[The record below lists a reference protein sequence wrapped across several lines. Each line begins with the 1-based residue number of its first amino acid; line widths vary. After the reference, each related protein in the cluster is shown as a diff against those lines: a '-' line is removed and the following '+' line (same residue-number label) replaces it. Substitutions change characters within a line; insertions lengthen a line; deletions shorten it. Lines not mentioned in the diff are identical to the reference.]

1 MTQGNADQAILT
13 LSHIVKRFG
22 GNIAVNDVSLQVMP
36 GEVLALLGENGAG
49 KSTLIKVL
57 AGVYPRDGGDIHFQ
71 GSSIASAAAIKSD
84 SRQPIAFIHQDLGL
98 IEWMTVAENM
108 ALAAT
113 IPMIVGK
120 IDLNVGFGI
129 VLWHILAITLQV
141 EYGFSWQMAV
151 LTVLV
156 VSALYGLL
164 NGILV
169 ALADIDSFVAT
180 LGSGTVL
187 YAVALWHS
195 GGRQIVGDLPDAFIA
210 LHHTEIAG
218 IPIVAFYVLIVAI
231 ILWLITEHTPLGRCM
246 YAVGGNPA
254 AARLNGISV
263 NRFTI
268 GAFIAS
274 SVLTGFSGVLIAAE
288 QGVGQASV
296 GMDYLLPAL
305 VGAFLGSTT
314 IRPGRVNVWGTVVGI
329 AILAIGIA
337 GIQQFGGEFWVEPLF
352 NGATLLLSITL
363 AGYAQR
369 RRLLNQ
375 KAVQRSQAASAEN
388 NNQKAINP

>member
-1 MTQGNADQAILT
+1 MAKTSMKSTALESRVSLHEHGAATWLGQLTTRYGLPAICVVLVIVFSLTTPSFASLLTLQAILD
-13 LSHIVKRFG
+13 SKSKI
-22 GNIAVNDVSLQVMP
+22 
-36 GEVLALLGENGAG
+36 ALL
-49 KSTLIKVL
+49 
-57 AGVYPRDGGDIHFQ
+57 
-71 GSSIASAAAIKSD
+71 
-84 SRQPIAFIHQDLGL
+84 
-98 IEWMTVAENM
+98 

-141 EYGFSWQMAV
+141 EYGFSWPVAV
-151 LTVLV
+151 AIVLV
-156 VSALYGLL
+156 LSALYGLL

-187 YAVALWHS
+187 YAIALWHS

-210 LHHTEIAG
+210 LHHSDLFG
-218 IPIVAFYVLIVAI
+218 IPVVAFYVLFAAVV
-231 ILWLITEHTPLGRCM
+231 LWIITEHTPIGRCM
-246 YAVGGNPA
+246 YAVGGNPVA
-254 AARLNGISV
+254 AALNGISV
-263 NRFTI
+263 NRYII
-268 GAFIAS
+268 GAFMTS
-274 SVLTGFSGVLIAAE
+274 STLTGFTGVIIAAE

-329 AILAIGIA
+329 AVLAIGIA
-337 GIQQFGGEFWVEPLF
+337 GIQQFGGAFWVEPLF

-369 RRLLNQ
+369 RQALN
-375 KAVQRSQAASAEN
+375 KKLVQRAQSPASGSSVT
-388 NNQKAINP
+388 Q

>member
-1 MTQGNADQAILT
+1 MSKTSIKSTALEQRVSLAQQGFAPWGMQIMTRYGLLILCILLAIFFSVLSPSFATMLTVQAI
-13 LSHIVKRFG
+13 
-22 GNIAVNDVSLQVMP
+22 IASKAKI
-36 GEVLALLGENGAG
+36 ALL
-49 KSTLIKVL
+49 
-57 AGVYPRDGGDIHFQ
+57 
-71 GSSIASAAAIKSD
+71 
-84 SRQPIAFIHQDLGL
+84 
-98 IEWMTVAENM
+98 

-113 IPMIVGK
+113 LPMIVGK

-151 LTVLV
+151 VVVLV
-156 VSALYGLL
+156 ISAIYGLL

-187 YAVALWHS
+187 YAIALWHT
-195 GGRQIVGDLPDAFIA
+195 GGRQIVGDLPDAFSA
-210 LHHTEIAG
+210 LQNTEIFG
-218 IPIVAFYVLIVAI
+218 IPIGAYYVVFAALV
-231 ILWLITEHTPLGRCM
+231 LWLITEHTPLGRCM
-246 YAVGGNPA
+246 YAVGGNPT
-254 AARLNGISV
+254 AARLNGIPV
-263 NRFTI
+263 NKYII
-268 GAFIAS
+268 GTFIAS
-274 SVLTGFSGVLIAAE
+274 SVLSGFSGVLIAAE

-296 GMDYLLPAL
+296 GIDYLLPAL

-314 IRPGRVNVWGTVVGI
+314 IRPGRVNIWGTIVGI

-369 RRLLNQ
+369 RRMLNQ
-375 KAVQRSQAASAEN
+375 KAVVKNASVTAVSDSAGAGASRSSSPAA
-388 NNQKAINP
+388 NQKAVSSVPTDLKQ

>member
-1 MTQGNADQAILT
+1 MSKTSVKSTALEQRVSLRQHGAGPWSMQILTRYGLLLLCVALVIFFSLATPSFASMLTLQAIL
-13 LSHIVKRFG
+13 SSKSKI
-22 GNIAVNDVSLQVMP
+22 
-36 GEVLALLGENGAG
+36 ALL
-49 KSTLIKVL
+49 
-57 AGVYPRDGGDIHFQ
+57 
-71 GSSIASAAAIKSD
+71 
-84 SRQPIAFIHQDLGL
+84 
-98 IEWMTVAENM
+98 

-141 EYGFSWQMAV
+141 QYGFSWEFAVIAV
-151 LTVLV
+151 LVL
-156 VSALYGLL
+156 SALYGLL

-187 YAVALWHS
+187 YAIALWHS
-195 GGRQIVGDLPDAFIA
+195 GGRQIVGDLPDAFTAI
-210 LHHTEIAG
+210 HHTEIAG
-218 IPIVAFYVLIVAI
+218 IPIVAFYVLLVAVV
-231 ILWLITEHTPLGRCM
+231 LWLITEHTPLGRCM

-274 SVLTGFSGVLIAAE
+274 SVLTGFTGVLIASE

-329 AILAIGIA
+329 SVLAIGIA
-337 GIQQFGGEFWVEPLF
+337 GIQQFGGDFWVEPLF
-352 NGATLLLSITL
+352 NGVTLLLSITL

-375 KAVQRSQAASAEN
+375 KAVQRSQAVIKKESSPTPETDMRPKVTLEN
-388 NNQKAINP
+388 NNEIKKPLSRNSIKQRPIQFYCRVG

>member
-1 MTQGNADQAILT
+1 MSNKTSVKSTALEQRVSLAQDGAGPWLMQILTRYGLLLLCIMLVILFSLTTPSFASMLTLQAIL
-13 LSHIVKRFG
+13 SSKAKI
-22 GNIAVNDVSLQVMP
+22 
-36 GEVLALLGENGAG
+36 ALL
-49 KSTLIKVL
+49 
-57 AGVYPRDGGDIHFQ
+57 
-71 GSSIASAAAIKSD
+71 
-84 SRQPIAFIHQDLGL
+84 
-98 IEWMTVAENM
+98 

-151 LTVLV
+151 LAVLV
-156 VSALYGLL
+156 IAALYGLL

-187 YAVALWHS
+187 YAIALWHS

-218 IPIVAFYVLIVAI
+218 IPIVAFYVLIVAVV
-231 ILWLITEHTPLGRCM
+231 LWLITEHTPLGRCM

-254 AARLNGISV
+254 AARLNGIAV

-352 NGATLLLSITL
+352 NGATLLLAITL

-375 KAVQRSQAASAEN
+375 KAVQHHQAALAEN
-388 NNQKAINP
+388 NNQKAIDP

>member
-1 MTQGNADQAILT
+1 MASKTSVKSTALEERVSLSQHGVTAWLTQLFTRYGLLVICVLLAVMFSLMTPSFASMLTLQAILA
-13 LSHIVKRFG
+13 SKSKI
-22 GNIAVNDVSLQVMP
+22 
-36 GEVLALLGENGAG
+36 ALL
-49 KSTLIKVL
+49 
-57 AGVYPRDGGDIHFQ
+57 
-71 GSSIASAAAIKSD
+71 
-84 SRQPIAFIHQDLGL
+84 
-98 IEWMTVAENM
+98 

-141 EYGFSWQMAV
+141 EYGFSWQMAMV
-151 LTVLV
+151 TVIGL
-156 VSALYGLL
+156 SAVYGFL

-180 LGSGTVL
+180 LGSGTAL

-210 LHHTEIAG
+210 LHHTEIFG
-218 IPIVAFYVLIVAI
+218 LPIAAFYVVVVAI
-231 ILWLITEHTPLGRCM
+231 VLWIVTEHTPLGRCM

-254 AARLNGISV
+254 AATLNGINV
-263 NRFTI
+263 NRYTI

-274 SVLTGFSGVLIAAE
+274 SVLTGFTGVVIAAE

-296 GMDYLLPAL
+296 GMDFLLPAL

-314 IRPGRVNVWGTVVGI
+314 IRPGRVNVWGTIVGI
-329 AILAIGIA
+329 SVLAIGIA
-337 GIQQFGGEFWVEPLF
+337 GIQQFGGAFWVEPLF

-369 RRLLNQ
+369 RRMMNK
-375 KAVQRSQAASAEN
+375 KAVHRPAQAKPANDNA
-388 NNQKAINP
+388 AR

>member
-1 MTQGNADQAILT
+1 MICVVLVIVFSLTTPSFASLLTLQAILD
-13 LSHIVKRFG
+13 SKSKI
-22 GNIAVNDVSLQVMP
+22 
-36 GEVLALLGENGAG
+36 ALL
-49 KSTLIKVL
+49 
-57 AGVYPRDGGDIHFQ
+57 
-71 GSSIASAAAIKSD
+71 
-84 SRQPIAFIHQDLGL
+84 
-98 IEWMTVAENM
+98 

-141 EYGFSWQMAV
+141 EYGFSWPVAV
-151 LTVLV
+151 TIVLAL
-156 VSALYGLL
+156 SALYGLL

-187 YAVALWHS
+187 YAIALWHS

-210 LHHTEIAG
+210 LHHSDLFG
-218 IPIVAFYVLIVAI
+218 IPIVAFYVLFAAVV
-231 ILWLITEHTPLGRCM
+231 LWIITEHTPIGRCM
-246 YAVGGNPA
+246 YAVGGNPVA
-254 AARLNGISV
+254 AALNGIAV
-263 NRFTI
+263 NRYTI

-274 SVLTGFSGVLIAAE
+274 STLTGFTGVIIAAE

-329 AILAIGIA
+329 AVLAIGIA
-337 GIQQFGGEFWVEPLF
+337 GIQQFGGAFWVEPLF

-369 RRLLNQ
+369 RRALN
-375 KAVQRSQAASAEN
+375 KKLVQRAQTTAPGSSVTQ
-388 NNQKAINP
+388 

>member
-1 MTQGNADQAILT
+1 MSKTSIKSTALEQRVSLSEHGFGAWAMQGMTRYGLLLLCFILVLVFSLTTPSFASMLTLQAILA
-13 LSHIVKRFG
+13 SKSKI
-22 GNIAVNDVSLQVMP
+22 
-36 GEVLALLGENGAG
+36 ALL
-49 KSTLIKVL
+49 
-57 AGVYPRDGGDIHFQ
+57 
-71 GSSIASAAAIKSD
+71 
-84 SRQPIAFIHQDLGL
+84 
-98 IEWMTVAENM
+98 

-141 EYGFSWQMAV
+141 QYGFSWQFAV
-151 LTVLV
+151 LTVLIL
-156 VSALYGLL
+156 SALYGLL

-187 YAVALWHS
+187 YALALWHS

-210 LHHTEIAG
+210 LHHTEIFG
-218 IPIVAFYVLIVAI
+218 IPIVAFYVLIIAVV
-231 ILWLITEHTPLGRCM
+231 LWLITEHTPLGRCM

-268 GAFIAS
+268 GAFVAS

-314 IRPGRVNVWGTVVGI
+314 IRPGRVNIWGTVVGI
-329 AILAIGIA
+329 SILAIGIA

-375 KAVQRSQAASAEN
+375 KAIKPSQVQGN
-388 NNQKAINP
+388 TKNVINS

>member
-1 MTQGNADQAILT
+1 MSSKTSVKSTALEERVSLSQHGVSAWIMQIFTRYGLLVICVLLALIFSLTTPSFASMLTLQAILA
-13 LSHIVKRFG
+13 SKSKI
-22 GNIAVNDVSLQVMP
+22 
-36 GEVLALLGENGAG
+36 ALL
-49 KSTLIKVL
+49 
-57 AGVYPRDGGDIHFQ
+57 
-71 GSSIASAAAIKSD
+71 
-84 SRQPIAFIHQDLGL
+84 
-98 IEWMTVAENM
+98 

-141 EYGFSWQMAV
+141 EYGFSWQMAMVIV
-151 LTVLV
+151 LGL
-156 VSALYGLL
+156 SAVYGLL

-195 GGRQIVGDLPDAFIA
+195 GGRQIVGDLPDAFVS
-210 LHHTEIAG
+210 LHHTELFG
-218 IPIVAFYVLIVAI
+218 IPVVAFYVILAAVV
-231 ILWLITEHTPLGRCM
+231 LWLVTEHTPIGRCM

-254 AARLNGISV
+254 AATLNGISV
-263 NRFTI
+263 NRYTI

-274 SVLTGFSGVLIAAE
+274 SLLTGFTGVIIAAE

-314 IRPGRVNVWGTVVGI
+314 IRPGRVNVWGTIVGI

-337 GIQQFGGEFWVEPLF
+337 GIQQFGGAFWVEPLF
-352 NGATLLLSITL
+352 NGATLLFSITL

-369 RRLLNQ
+369 RRMLNK
-375 KAVQRSQAASAEN
+375 KAVQRPVPAQPATNATH
-388 NNQKAINP
+388 

>member
-1 MTQGNADQAILT
+1 MSKTSVKSTALEQRVSLAQDGAGPWLMQVLTRYGLLLLCIALVVLFSLLTPSFASMLTLQAIL
-13 LSHIVKRFG
+13 SSKAKI
-22 GNIAVNDVSLQVMP
+22 
-36 GEVLALLGENGAG
+36 ALL
-49 KSTLIKVL
+49 
-57 AGVYPRDGGDIHFQ
+57 
-71 GSSIASAAAIKSD
+71 
-84 SRQPIAFIHQDLGL
+84 
-98 IEWMTVAENM
+98 

-151 LTVLV
+151 LTVLAI
-156 VSALYGLL
+156 SALYGLL

-187 YAVALWHS
+187 YAIALWHS

-218 IPIVAFYVLIVAI
+218 IPIVAFYVLIVAVV
-231 ILWLITEHTPLGRCM
+231 LWLITEHTPLGRCM

-314 IRPGRVNVWGTVVGI
+314 IHPGRVNVWGTVVGI

-375 KAVQRSQAASAEN
+375 KAVQRSQATPADN
-388 NNQKAINP
+388 NNQTATHP

>member
-1 MTQGNADQAILT
+1 MSKTSVKSTALEQRVSLAQDGAGPWLMQVLTRYGLLLLCIALVVLFSLLTPSFASMLTLQAIL
-13 LSHIVKRFG
+13 SSKAKI
-22 GNIAVNDVSLQVMP
+22 
-36 GEVLALLGENGAG
+36 ALL
-49 KSTLIKVL
+49 
-57 AGVYPRDGGDIHFQ
+57 
-71 GSSIASAAAIKSD
+71 
-84 SRQPIAFIHQDLGL
+84 
-98 IEWMTVAENM
+98 

-151 LTVLV
+151 LTVLAI
-156 VSALYGLL
+156 SALYGLL

-187 YAVALWHS
+187 YAIALWHS

-218 IPIVAFYVLIVAI
+218 IPIVAFYVLIVAMV
-231 ILWLITEHTPLGRCM
+231 LWLITEHTPLGRCM

-268 GAFIAS
+268 GAFITS

-375 KAVQRSQAASAEN
+375 KAVQRSQATPADN
-388 NNQKAINP
+388 NNQTATHP

>member
-1 MTQGNADQAILT
+1 MSKTSVKSTALEQRVSLSQDGVGPWLMQVITRYGLLLLCVALVVLFSLIAPSFASMLTVQAIL
-13 LSHIVKRFG
+13 SSKSKI
-22 GNIAVNDVSLQVMP
+22 
-36 GEVLALLGENGAG
+36 ALL
-49 KSTLIKVL
+49 
-57 AGVYPRDGGDIHFQ
+57 
-71 GSSIASAAAIKSD
+71 
-84 SRQPIAFIHQDLGL
+84 
-98 IEWMTVAENM
+98 

-156 VSALYGLL
+156 ISALYGLL

-187 YAVALWHS
+187 YAIALWHS

-210 LHHTEIAG
+210 LHHTEIGG
-218 IPIVAFYVLIVAI
+218 IPIVAFYVLIVAVV
-231 ILWLITEHTPLGRCM
+231 LWLITEHTPLGRCM

-263 NRFTI
+263 NRFTV

-375 KAVQRSQAASAEN
+375 KAVQRSPAVTADK

>member
-1 MTQGNADQAILT
+1 MAKTSMKSTALESRVSRHEHGAAAWLGQLTTRYGLPVICVVLVIVFSLTTPSFASLLTLQAILD
-13 LSHIVKRFG
+13 SKSKI
-22 GNIAVNDVSLQVMP
+22 
-36 GEVLALLGENGAG
+36 ALL
-49 KSTLIKVL
+49 
-57 AGVYPRDGGDIHFQ
+57 
-71 GSSIASAAAIKSD
+71 
-84 SRQPIAFIHQDLGL
+84 
-98 IEWMTVAENM
+98 

-141 EYGFSWQMAV
+141 EYGFSWPVAV
-151 LTVLV
+151 AIVLAL
-156 VSALYGLL
+156 SALYGLL

-187 YAVALWHS
+187 YAIALWHS

-210 LHHTEIAG
+210 LHHSDLFG
-218 IPIVAFYVLIVAI
+218 IPVVAFYVLFAAVV
-231 ILWLITEHTPLGRCM
+231 LWIITEHTPIGRCM
-246 YAVGGNPA
+246 YAVGGNPVA
-254 AARLNGISV
+254 AALNGIAV
-263 NRFTI
+263 NRYTI

-274 SVLTGFSGVLIAAE
+274 STLTGFTGVIIAAE

-329 AILAIGIA
+329 AVLAIGIA
-337 GIQQFGGEFWVEPLF
+337 GIQQFGGAFWVEPLF

-369 RRLLNQ
+369 RRALN
-375 KAVQRSQAASAEN
+375 KKLVQRAQTTAPGSSVTQ
-388 NNQKAINP
+388 

>member
-1 MTQGNADQAILT
+1 MASSTSVKSTALEERVSLGRDGFVPWAIQMGTRYGLLLLCVVLIVVFSLTTESFASMLTVQAILA
-13 LSHIVKRFG
+13 SKSKI
-22 GNIAVNDVSLQVMP
+22 
-36 GEVLALLGENGAG
+36 ALL
-49 KSTLIKVL
+49 
-57 AGVYPRDGGDIHFQ
+57 
-71 GSSIASAAAIKSD
+71 
-84 SRQPIAFIHQDLGL
+84 
-98 IEWMTVAENM
+98 

-113 IPMIVGK
+113 ITMIVGK

-129 VLWHILAITLQV
+129 VLWHILAINLQV
-141 EYGFSWQMAV
+141 AGGFSWPEAC
-151 LTVLV
+151 LIVLV
-156 VSALYGLL
+156 LAALYGFL

-187 YAVALWHS
+187 YAVALWYS
-195 GGRQIVGDLPDAFIA
+195 GGRQIVGNLPDAFIA
-210 LHHTEIAG
+210 LHHTELAG
-218 IPIVAFYVLIVAI
+218 IPIVAFYVLLIAVV
-231 ILWLITEHTPLGRCM
+231 LWLVTENMPLGRCM
-246 YAVGGNPA
+246 YAVGGNPT

-263 NRFTI
+263 NRYII

-274 SVLTGFSGVLIAAE
+274 STLTGFTGILIAAE

-296 GMDYLLPAL
+296 GMDFLLPAL

-337 GIQQFGGEFWVEPLF
+337 GIQQFGGAFWVEPLF

-369 RRLLNQ
+369 RRILNL
-375 KAVQRSQAASAEN
+375 KAVQRVLAR
-388 NNQKAINP
+388 KADDATDATISKN

>member
-1 MTQGNADQAILT
+1 MAKTSMKSTALESRVSLHEHGVATWLGQLTTRYGLPAICVVLVIVFSLTTPSFASLLTLQAILD
-13 LSHIVKRFG
+13 SKSKI
-22 GNIAVNDVSLQVMP
+22 
-36 GEVLALLGENGAG
+36 ALL
-49 KSTLIKVL
+49 
-57 AGVYPRDGGDIHFQ
+57 
-71 GSSIASAAAIKSD
+71 
-84 SRQPIAFIHQDLGL
+84 
-98 IEWMTVAENM
+98 

-141 EYGFSWQMAV
+141 EYGFSWPAAV
-151 LTVLV
+151 AIVLV
-156 VSALYGLL
+156 LSALYGLL

-187 YAVALWHS
+187 YAIALWHS

-210 LHHTEIAG
+210 LHHSDLFG
-218 IPIVAFYVLIVAI
+218 IPVVAFYVLFAAVV
-231 ILWLITEHTPLGRCM
+231 LWIITEHTPIGRCM
-246 YAVGGNPA
+246 YAVGGNPVA
-254 AARLNGISV
+254 AALNGISV
-263 NRFTI
+263 NRYII
-268 GAFIAS
+268 GAFITS
-274 SVLTGFSGVLIAAE
+274 STLTGFTGVIIAAE

-329 AILAIGIA
+329 AVLAIGIA
-337 GIQQFGGEFWVEPLF
+337 GIQQFGGAFWVEPLF

-369 RRLLNQ
+369 RRALN
-375 KAVQRSQAASAEN
+375 KKLVQRAQTTAPGSSVTQ
-388 NNQKAINP
+388 

>member
-1 MTQGNADQAILT
+1 MSSKTSVKSTALEERVSLSQHGASAWIMQIFTRYGLLVICVLLALIFSLTTPSFASMLTLQAILA
-13 LSHIVKRFG
+13 SKSKI
-22 GNIAVNDVSLQVMP
+22 
-36 GEVLALLGENGAG
+36 ALL
-49 KSTLIKVL
+49 
-57 AGVYPRDGGDIHFQ
+57 
-71 GSSIASAAAIKSD
+71 
-84 SRQPIAFIHQDLGL
+84 
-98 IEWMTVAENM
+98 

-141 EYGFSWQMAV
+141 EYGFSWQMAMVIV
-151 LTVLV
+151 LGLSTV
-156 VSALYGLL
+156 YGLL

-195 GGRQIVGDLPDAFIA
+195 GGRQIVGDLPDAFVA
-210 LHHTEIAG
+210 LHHTELFG
-218 IPIVAFYVLIVAI
+218 IPVVAFYVILAAVV
-231 ILWLITEHTPLGRCM
+231 LWLVTEHTPIGRCM

-254 AARLNGISV
+254 AATLNGISV
-263 NRFTI
+263 NRYTI

-274 SVLTGFSGVLIAAE
+274 SLLTGFTGVIIAAE

-314 IRPGRVNVWGTVVGI
+314 IRPGRVNVWGTIVGI

-337 GIQQFGGEFWVEPLF
+337 GIQQFGGAFWVEPLF
-352 NGATLLLSITL
+352 NGATLLFSITL

-369 RRLLNQ
+369 RRMLNK
-375 KAVQRSQAASAEN
+375 KAVQRPVPAQPATNATH
-388 NNQKAINP
+388 

>member
-1 MTQGNADQAILT
+1 MSKTSVKSTALEQRVSLAQDGAGPWLMQVLTRYGLLLLCVALVVLFSLITPSFASMLTLQAIL
-13 LSHIVKRFG
+13 SSKAKI
-22 GNIAVNDVSLQVMP
+22 
-36 GEVLALLGENGAG
+36 ALL
-49 KSTLIKVL
+49 
-57 AGVYPRDGGDIHFQ
+57 
-71 GSSIASAAAIKSD
+71 
-84 SRQPIAFIHQDLGL
+84 
-98 IEWMTVAENM
+98 

-151 LTVLV
+151 LTVLAI
-156 VSALYGLL
+156 SALYGLL

-187 YAVALWHS
+187 YAIALWHS

-218 IPIVAFYVLIVAI
+218 IPIVAFYVLIVAVV
-231 ILWLITEHTPLGRCM
+231 LWLITEHTPLGRCM

-352 NGATLLLSITL
+352 NGATLLLSITP

-375 KAVQRSQAASAEN
+375 KAVQRSQATPADN
-388 NNQKAINP
+388 NNQTATHP

>member
-1 MTQGNADQAILT
+1 MSKTPVKSTALEQRISLKQHGMGAWSMQVFTRYGLLLLCIALVLIFSAITPSFASLLTLQAIL
-13 LSHIVKRFG
+13 SSKSKI
-22 GNIAVNDVSLQVMP
+22 
-36 GEVLALLGENGAG
+36 ALL
-49 KSTLIKVL
+49 
-57 AGVYPRDGGDIHFQ
+57 
-71 GSSIASAAAIKSD
+71 
-84 SRQPIAFIHQDLGL
+84 
-98 IEWMTVAENM
+98 

-141 EYGFSWQMAV
+141 RYGFSWQAAV
-151 LTVLV
+151 FIVLII
-156 VSALYGLL
+156 SAIYGLL

-187 YAVALWHS
+187 YAIALWHS
-195 GGRQIVGDLPDAFIA
+195 GGRQIVGDLPDSFIA
-210 LHHTEIAG
+210 LYHTEIMG
-218 IPIVAFYVLIVAI
+218 IPIAAFYVLIIAV

-254 AARLNGISV
+254 AAKLNGISV
-263 NRFTI
+263 TRFTI
-268 GAFIAS
+268 GAFITS
-274 SVLTGFSGVLIAAE
+274 SVLTGFTGILIAAD

-329 AILAIGIA
+329 SILAIGIA
-337 GIQQFGGEFWVEPLF
+337 GIQQFGGAFWVEPLF

-375 KAVQRSQAASAEN
+375 KAVQRHQSTPDKEK
-388 NNQKAINP
+388 KAVNP

>member
-1 MTQGNADQAILT
+1 MSKTSVKSTALEQRVSLGEHGAAAWSMQIITRYGLLLLCVLLTLLFSVLSPSFASMLTLQAILA
-13 LSHIVKRFG
+13 SKAKI
-22 GNIAVNDVSLQVMP
+22 
-36 GEVLALLGENGAG
+36 ALL
-49 KSTLIKVL
+49 
-57 AGVYPRDGGDIHFQ
+57 
-71 GSSIASAAAIKSD
+71 
-84 SRQPIAFIHQDLGL
+84 
-98 IEWMTVAENM
+98 

-151 LTVLV
+151 LTVLAI
-156 VSALYGLL
+156 SAVYGLL

-195 GGRQIVGDLPDAFIA
+195 GGRQIVGDLPDAFTA
-210 LHHTEIAG
+210 LHHTEIFG
-218 IPIVAFYVLIVAI
+218 IPVGAFYVLAVAI

-254 AARLNGISV
+254 AARLNGIAV
-263 NRFTI
+263 NKFTI

-337 GIQQFGGEFWVEPLF
+337 GIQQFGGDFWVEPLF

-369 RRLLNQ
+369 RRMLNQ
-375 KAVQRSQAASAEN
+375 KAVVRSQSAPATTPD
-388 NNQKAINP
+388 NNQKTITPGSTL

>member
-1 MTQGNADQAILT
+1 MAKTSMKSTALETRVSLREHGTLAWLGQAATRYGLLVISVLLVAIFSLTTPSFASMLTLQAILD
-13 LSHIVKRFG
+13 SKSKI
-22 GNIAVNDVSLQVMP
+22 
-36 GEVLALLGENGAG
+36 ALL
-49 KSTLIKVL
+49 
-57 AGVYPRDGGDIHFQ
+57 
-71 GSSIASAAAIKSD
+71 
-84 SRQPIAFIHQDLGL
+84 
-98 IEWMTVAENM
+98 

-141 EYGFSWQMAV
+141 EYGFSWPVAV
-151 LTVLV
+151 VIVLI

-187 YAVALWHS
+187 YAIALWHS

-210 LHHTEIAG
+210 LHHTDLFG
-218 IPIVAFYVLIVAI
+218 IPIAAFYVLIAAFV
-231 ILWLITEHTPLGRCM
+231 LWIVTEHTPVGRCM
-246 YAVGGNPA
+246 YAVGGNPVA
-254 AARLNGISV
+254 AALNGIAV
-263 NRFTI
+263 NRYTI
-268 GAFIAS
+268 AAFIVS
-274 SVLTGFSGVLIAAE
+274 STLTGFTGVIIAAE

-314 IRPGRVNVWGTVVGI
+314 IRPGRVNIWGTVVGI
-329 AILAIGIA
+329 AVLAIGIA
-337 GIQQFGGEFWVEPLF
+337 GIQQFGGAFWVEPLF
-352 NGATLLLSITL
+352 NGATLLFSITL

-369 RRLLNQ
+369 RRAQNKKL
-375 KAVQRSQAASAEN
+375 VQRPQALSPTLTTD
-388 NNQKAINP
+388 KTPL

>member
-1 MTQGNADQAILT
+1 MAKTSMKSTALESRVSLQEHGFLPWLGQFSTRYGLPVICILLIALFSLTTPSFASLLTLQAILD
-13 LSHIVKRFG
+13 SKSKI
-22 GNIAVNDVSLQVMP
+22 
-36 GEVLALLGENGAG
+36 ALL
-49 KSTLIKVL
+49 
-57 AGVYPRDGGDIHFQ
+57 
-71 GSSIASAAAIKSD
+71 
-84 SRQPIAFIHQDLGL
+84 
-98 IEWMTVAENM
+98 

-141 EYGFSWQMAV
+141 EYGFSWPMAV
-151 LTVLV
+151 LIVLV
-156 VSALYGLL
+156 LSALYGLL

-187 YAVALWHS
+187 YAIALWHS

-210 LHHTEIAG
+210 LHHTDVFG
-218 IPIVAFYVLIVAI
+218 IPIVAFYVLFAAIV
-231 ILWLITEHTPLGRCM
+231 LWIVTEHTPIGRCM
-246 YAVGGNPA
+246 YAVGGNPVA
-254 AARLNGISV
+254 AALNGIAV
-263 NRFTI
+263 NRYTI
-268 GAFIAS
+268 GAFITS
-274 SVLTGFSGVLIAAE
+274 STLTGFTGVIIAAE

-329 AILAIGIA
+329 AVLAIGIA
-337 GIQQFGGEFWVEPLF
+337 GIQQFGGAFWVEPLF
-352 NGATLLLSITL
+352 NGATLLFSITL

-369 RRLLNQ
+369 RRAQSKKLI
-375 KAVQRSQAASAEN
+375 QRPQPGPNSTVGE
-388 NNQKAINP
+388 KITH

>member
-1 MTQGNADQAILT
+1 MVLVIVFSLTTPSFASLLTLQAILD
-13 LSHIVKRFG
+13 SKSKI
-22 GNIAVNDVSLQVMP
+22 
-36 GEVLALLGENGAG
+36 ALL
-49 KSTLIKVL
+49 
-57 AGVYPRDGGDIHFQ
+57 
-71 GSSIASAAAIKSD
+71 
-84 SRQPIAFIHQDLGL
+84 
-98 IEWMTVAENM
+98 

-141 EYGFSWQMAV
+141 EYGFSWPAAV
-151 LTVLV
+151 AIVLV
-156 VSALYGLL
+156 LSALYGLL

-210 LHHTEIAG
+210 LHHSDLFG
-218 IPIVAFYVLIVAI
+218 IPVVAFYVLFAAVV
-231 ILWLITEHTPLGRCM
+231 LWIITEHTPIGRCM
-246 YAVGGNPA
+246 YAVGGNPVA
-254 AARLNGISV
+254 AALNGISV
-263 NRFTI
+263 NRYII
-268 GAFIAS
+268 GAFMTS
-274 SVLTGFSGVLIAAE
+274 STLTGFTGVIIAAE

-329 AILAIGIA
+329 AVLAIGIA
-337 GIQQFGGEFWVEPLF
+337 GIQQFGGAFWVEPLF

-369 RRLLNQ
+369 RRALN
-375 KAVQRSQAASAEN
+375 KKLVQRAQSPASGSSVT
-388 NNQKAINP
+388 Q